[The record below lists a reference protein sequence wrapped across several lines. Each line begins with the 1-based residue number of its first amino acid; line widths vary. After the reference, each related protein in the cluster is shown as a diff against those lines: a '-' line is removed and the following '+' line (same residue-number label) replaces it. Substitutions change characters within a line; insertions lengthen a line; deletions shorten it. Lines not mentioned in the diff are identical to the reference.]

1 MNISGLLGISRS
13 GLNHLQTNLDTTA
26 NNIANVN
33 TNGYQAQTTHFQ
45 SLMEN
50 AIGAEETLF
59 NGNAVQY
66 GASMGA
72 KATTTTSFAQG
83 NLAGTAQP
91 LDLAIQGNG
100 FFGVRDQTGQLL
112 LSRAGNFHLSENK
125 QLVNSEGYP
134 VAMTTNVPTPQWPDA
149 QQIAIDASGQLTT
162 EENGQT
168 RVLGQLTLYQPT
180 NTENITPVGN
190 QLYRAGDQALLT
202 SQTNPAAFGSVLQ
215 GQLEQSTV
223 DLATSMTDLLTTQ
236 RAYGLNTKAMQTADE
251 MWSVINRF
259 TDYRRKNMIRLTKV
273 SKKFSNGTLA
283 LADISVAIPQG
294 EFIYVVG
301 PSGAGKSTLFKLL
314 LKEEELSAGSIQV
327 GNVLLEQLKDRHLYM
342 VRRQVGIVG
351 QEDLLLPYL
360 TVAKNVDYAL
370 QVLGTPRKLRQ
381 EKTAKALQLVG
392 MFPQKD
398 HYPEELSVGQRKKV
412 AIARAIVTEPAVLIA
427 DEPTANLDAKSAV
440 EVMKLL
446 LRINQVGATI
456 LLATHDSTMVNTVRN
471 RVVELQNGR
480 LVRDEYQGG
489 YTRFADPKDTY
500 VW

>member
-45 SLMEN
+45 ALMEN

-59 NGNAVQY
+59 NGNAAQY

-112 LSRAGNFHLSENK
+112 LSRAGNFHLTENK

-149 QQIAIDASGQLTT
+149 QQIAIDASGQLTM

-259 TDYRRKNMIRLTKV
+259 TD
-273 SKKFSNGTLA
+273 
-283 LADISVAIPQG
+283 
-294 EFIYVVG
+294 
-301 PSGAGKSTLFKLL
+301 
-314 LKEEELSAGSIQV
+314 
-327 GNVLLEQLKDRHLYM
+327 
-342 VRRQVGIVG
+342 
-351 QEDLLLPYL
+351 
-360 TVAKNVDYAL
+360 
-370 QVLGTPRKLRQ
+370 
-381 EKTAKALQLVG
+381 
-392 MFPQKD
+392 
-398 HYPEELSVGQRKKV
+398 
-412 AIARAIVTEPAVLIA
+412 
-427 DEPTANLDAKSAV
+427 
-440 EVMKLL
+440 
-446 LRINQVGATI
+446 
-456 LLATHDSTMVNTVRN
+456 
-471 RVVELQNGR
+471 
-480 LVRDEYQGG
+480 
-489 YTRFADPKDTY
+489 
-500 VW
+500 